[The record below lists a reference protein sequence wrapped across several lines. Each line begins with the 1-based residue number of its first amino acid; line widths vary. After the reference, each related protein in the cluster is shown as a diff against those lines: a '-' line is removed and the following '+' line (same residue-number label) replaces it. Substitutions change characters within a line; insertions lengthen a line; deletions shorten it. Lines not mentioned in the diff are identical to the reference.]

1 LHHGTTE
8 HNQTVIP
15 QTPML
20 KQYYAA
26 KAEHPGVVMAMRVGD
41 FYEFYGED
49 ATIAARALEI
59 TLTGKDDGSNGKVA
73 MAGVPYHAVERY
85 LARLLQQGIKVAICD
100 QLEDSKAVKGLVKRG
115 VTRVMTPGTLV
126 EDSLLASGQNSFL
139 SAIFRGDD
147 RVGLATLDP
156 STGEFVVTEVA
167 SSESSN
173 QILPELARLRPSELL
188 IGSDAEELS
197 EAAAVGLGITVT
209 PVDSP
214 RLDRA
219 DRLLKTKFGVAS
231 LSGFGCDD
239 KPTAIIAAAMVLE
252 YATKNGLALD
262 HVATVTTY
270 ATDEFMRLDPATRRS
285 LELTQNLSDGSRKF
299 TLLSIIDETLTAM
312 GARLI
317 RRWVDQPLLDRQRI
331 QERQDAVRRFTDHP
345 MVRGDIRDLLR
356 RVADMERLVSRCATG
371 HAGPHDLD
379 ALRTSLDIL
388 PLLAEPLVKV
398 SLGRLQYVREQ
409 LGDHRELALLL
420 HRALLSDLPMTI
432 RDGGVIRAEYDPELD
447 KLRDLA
453 RNGKSYIAAL
463 EAQERERTG
472 ITNLKVGFNSVF
484 GYFLEVGKNQT
495 DRVPSHYIRKQTTAA
510 AERYITAE
518 LKEHESLVLGAQEK
532 AVALESDLFFRLR
545 SRIAEQAVD
554 LLKTARALA
563 ELDALAGLAE
573 AAVKRH
579 YVAPELTEGNGL
591 EILGGRHPVVEVTS
605 SGFVPNDLAIRAE
618 PRVLII
624 TGPNMAGKST
634 YLRQCALI
642 TLLAQIGSFVPAKVA
657 RIGLCDRIF
666 ARIGAKDELAL
677 GQSTFMVE
685 MVESANI
692 LNHATDRSLVILD
705 EVGRGTST
713 FDGLAIA
720 WSMVEFLAEL
730 GAKTLFAT
738 HYHQLNALS
747 VQLPAVANF
756 RVSVD
761 EIGDDIIWTHR
772 VLPGGTDRSYGVH
785 VARMAGVPPLVLERA
800 KTILRELEEKDSS
813 PRAIPTQRQALQL
826 TLFEVEDSAI
836 VQELRG
842 MDVNAVTPLQALT
855 LLERWKRDL

>member
-100 QLEDSKAVKGLVKRG
+100 QLEDPKAVKGLVKRG

-147 RVGLATLDP
+147 RVWLATLDP

-262 HVATVTTY
+262 HVATLTTY

-285 LELTQNLSDGSRKF
+285 LELTQNLTDGSRKF
-299 TLLSIIDETLTAM
+299 TLLSIIDETLTSM

-331 QERQDAVRRFTDHP
+331 QERQDAVRRFTDQP

-371 HAGPHDLD
+371 HAGPRDLD

-495 DRVPSHYIRKQTTAA
+495 DRVPSNYIRKQTTAA

-545 SRIAEQAVD
+545 SRVAEQAVD

-730 GAKTLFAT
+730 AAKTLFAT

>member
-1 LHHGTTE
+1 
-8 HNQTVIP
+8 
-15 QTPML
+15 ML

>member
-1 LHHGTTE
+1 
-8 HNQTVIP
+8 
-15 QTPML
+15 ML

-100 QLEDSKAVKGLVKRG
+100 QLEDPKAVKGLVKRG

-262 HVATVTTY
+262 HVATLTTY

-299 TLLSIIDETLTAM
+299 TLLSIIDETLTSM

-331 QERQDAVRRFTDHP
+331 QERQDAVRRFTDQP

-356 RVADMERLVSRCATG
+356 RVADMERLVSRCSTG
-371 HAGPHDLD
+371 HAGPRDLD

-545 SRIAEQAVD
+545 SRVAEQAVD

-591 EILGGRHPVVEVTS
+591 EILGGRHPVVEGTS